1 MNQSNQ
7 VERLTVLVARE
18 DIKRIK
24 HLAIER
30 RESTS
35 HIVRTAVQDFLKAS
49 EHVQQTSARK

>member
-1 MNQSNQ
+1 MDQSNE
-7 VERLTVLVARE
+7 VERLTVLVGRE

-35 HIVRTAVQDFLKAS
+35 HIVRTAVQNFLNAS
-49 EHVQQTSARK
+49 EEAHQSAVRK